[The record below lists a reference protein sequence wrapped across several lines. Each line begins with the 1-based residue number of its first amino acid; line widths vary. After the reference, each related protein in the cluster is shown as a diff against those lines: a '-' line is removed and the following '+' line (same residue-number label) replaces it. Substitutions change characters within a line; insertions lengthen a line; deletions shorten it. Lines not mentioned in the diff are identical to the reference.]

1 MGDTLLVL
9 NAGSSSVKFQLFE
22 YETLELLAKGEVA
35 HIGAQPTLNAV
46 TVATQQTFCEILKPR
61 ATQEVAIAALVKFVE
76 LQGGNWHVDVV
87 AHRVTHGGAHYVK
100 PVLIDRRIHEDL
112 EKLSPLAPLHQPHNL
127 AAIDIVDALISSK
140 RAKPVPQI
148 ACFDTAFHAGHEPL
162 FTTFALNAH
171 AREQGIRR
179 YGFHG
184 LSFEWIAT
192 VLAADHPDLVAKRV
206 LIAHLGSGASLCALV
221 NGKSVDT
228 TMSMT
233 PLDGLPM
240 GTRCGAV
247 DPGAVIY
254 MLRHLAMSVDDLERA
269 LYEQSGL
276 LGLSAIS
283 NDVEVLLGNADPKSA
298 FALDYFAFKVA
309 QYAAMMAVSMGG
321 MDAFVFTG
329 GIGEH
334 ATSVRQAIMSRLS
347 HLGDVRV
354 LVIPAN
360 EERIMAVQAKRVL
373 DAIPFA

>member
-1 MGDTLLVL
+1 MNDTLLVL

-22 YETLELLAKGEVA
+22 YETLALLAKGEVV
-35 HIGAQPTLNAV
+35 HIGAQPTLEAV
-46 TVATQQTFCEILKPR
+46 TTATDETFSEMLQPN
-61 ATQEVAIAALVKFVE
+61 ATQEVAIARLVAFVE
-76 LQGGNWHVDVV
+76 SHGCGWHVKAV
-87 AHRVTHGGAHYVK
+87 AHRITHGGAHYIE
-100 PVLIDRRIHEDL
+100 PVLIDRRVYEDL

-127 AAIDIVDALISSK
+127 AAIDIVDALIGAK
-140 RAKPVPQI
+140 RPEPVPQI

-162 FTTFALNAH
+162 FTTFALTAD
-171 AREQGIRR
+171 ARKQGVRR

-184 LSFEWIAT
+184 LSYEWIAT
-192 VLAADHPDLVAKRV
+192 ALAADHPDLCAGRV
-206 LIAHLGSGASLCALV
+206 VIAHLGSGASLCAMV

-247 DPGAVIY
+247 DPGALMY
-254 MLRHLAMSVDDLERA
+254 MIRHLGMSVDDLERA

-276 LGLSAIS
+276 LGLSGVS
-283 NDVEVLLGNADPKSA
+283 NDVEVLLGNPDSETG
-298 FALDYFAFKVA
+298 FALDYFALKVA

-321 MDAFVFTG
+321 MEAFVFTG

-334 ATSVRQAIMSRLS
+334 APSLREAIMSRLS

-360 EERIMAVQAKRVL
+360 EARTMALGAKRRL
-373 DAIPFA
+373 EASM